1 MPKLRVLKYLS
12 AYTIPATV
20 AIAFT
25 QHGGWS
31 YLPLLYSFAFIPFL
45 ELLLGGNARNLKGLE
60 KELTA
65 SDPWYD
71 YWLYAVVPLQYAFL
85 GWFVYSLQEPGISTF
100 TAVGRITSLGM
111 LCGVMGIN
119 VAHELGHRPQRF
131 PQMMAKALLLTSLYS
146 HFYIEHNYGHHR
158 NVGTP
163 QDPATPRYNE
173 PLYLFWLR
181 SVWGSYRHAWQIQ
194 QQLLKSSKRSFWS
207 LKNDM
212 LWYEVL
218 KIALLAGVYALAGW
232 WVLLGYVTAAL
243 IGILLL
249 ETVNYIEHYGLE
261 RQKVSAHR
269 YENTRPQH
277 SWNSDHYVGR
287 MVLFELTRHSDHH
300 AHPHKKYQVLEH
312 FDESPQLPTG
322 YPGMMLLSSIPPL
335 WFKVMNP
342 RCAAK

>member
-25 QHGGWS
+25 HHGGWS

-45 ELLLGGNARNLKGLE
+45 ELLLGGNARNLQGLE

-65 SDPWYD
+65 RDPWYD

-85 GWFVYSLQEPGISTF
+85 GWFIYSMQEPGISTF

-131 PQMMAKALLLTSLYS
+131 PQMMAKALLLTSLYP

-163 QDPATPRYNE
+163 HDPATARYNE

-181 SVWGSYRHAWQIQ
+181 SVGGSYRHAWQIQ

-335 WFKVMNP
+335 WFRVMNP
-342 RCAAK
+342 RCAGK

>member
-181 SVWGSYRHAWQIQ
+181 SVGGSYRHAWQIQ